1 MISQTQFDPKK
12 YPGIAL
18 LLGQKGTRLFTRK
31 LVMLLEQGGYGDMKL
46 EFRNGELVRVQA
58 TSEGLTRN
66 EPDEE

>member
-18 LLGQKGTRLFTRK
+18 LLGQKGTRLFTRMWV
-31 LVMLLEQGGYGDMKL
+31 LLLEQGGHGNMQL
-46 EFRNGELVRVQA
+46 EIRDGKLVRIQL
-58 TSEGLTRN
+58 TTEGLTRN